1 MKQVIFNTEKFVQNT
16 FSEDSTGHDWFHMDR
31 VRKNA
36 LKIYEMEGR
45 GDAFIIEM
53 GALLHDFLDEKLQKD
68 VDLAKDRLL
77 SFLEKEGVEKNDLE
91 QILYIIENIS
101 YRGGNEKELHTIEA
115 KIVRD
120 ADRLDAIGAI
130 GIARTFAYGS
140 TIGNP
145 IYDPAI
151 QIRKKMTEKQ
161 YRAEKSSSIHH
172 FYEKLLKLKSLM
184 LTEGGRQIAEARHQ
198 YMEGFLEQFFKEWN
212 GVS

>member
-130 GIARTFAYGS
+130 GIARTFAYGA

>member
-130 GIARTFAYGS
+130 GIARTFAYGA

-172 FYEKLLKLKSLM
+172 FYEKLLKLKDLM